1 MQVSPGAALRCKVSA
16 RVAGKETQTRFVID
30 ASVVVPWYLEQ
41 SLTPISLLFL
51 QRLEHCQAPGVL
63 SSHVSQ
69 VLWSYCQEDLL
80 SGAVGAAA
88 LRHFRRA
95 MNHKITPSEE
105 LADRALEISLDLK
118 LSPPLCLYFALAEQQ
133 EADLVT
139 AYQPFHDAV
148 RGTSYAGLVTDLRT
162 FL

>member
-1 MQVSPGAALRCKVSA
+1 MSSNDQ
-16 RVAGKETQTRFVID
+16 QTRFVID
-30 ASVVVPWYLEQ
+30 ASVVVPWYLDQ

-51 QRLEHCQAPGVL
+51 QRLEHCQAPGII
-63 SSHVSQ
+63 SAHVSQ

-88 LRHFRRA
+88 LRHFRRS

-105 LADRALEISLDLK
+105 LADRALEISLDLR
-118 LSPPLCLYFALAEQQ
+118 LSPPLCLYFALAERQ

-139 AYQPFHDAV
+139 AFQPFHEAV
-148 RGTSYAGLVTDLRT
+148 RGTAYARMVTDLRS

>member
-1 MQVSPGAALRCKVSA
+1 MSSNDQ
-16 RVAGKETQTRFVID
+16 QTRFVID
-30 ASVVVPWYLEQ
+30 ASVVVPWYLDQ

-51 QRLEHCQAPGVL
+51 QRLEHCQAPGII
-63 SSHVSQ
+63 SAHVSQ

-88 LRHFRRA
+88 LRHFRRT

-105 LADRALEISLDLK
+105 LADRALEISLDLR
-118 LSPPLCLYFALAEQQ
+118 LSPPLCLYFALAERQ

-139 AYQPFHDAV
+139 AFQPFHEAV
-148 RGTSYAGLVTDLRT
+148 RGTAYAGMVTDLRS

>member
-1 MQVSPGAALRCKVSA
+1 MRCKA
-16 RVAGKETQTRFVID
+16 GTKMAGKDEQTRFVID

-51 QRLEHCQAPGVL
+51 QRLEHCQAPGII
-63 SSHVSQ
+63 SAHVSQ

-105 LADRALEISLDLK
+105 LADRALEISLDLR
-118 LSPPLCLYFALAEQQ
+118 LSPPLCLYFALAERQ
-133 EADLVT
+133 EADLVPACQPSPEAARGT
-139 AYQPFHDAV
+139 AY
-148 RGTSYAGLVTDLRT
+148 AGMVTDLRS

>member
-1 MQVSPGAALRCKVSA
+1 MSSNDQ
-16 RVAGKETQTRFVID
+16 QTRFVID
-30 ASVVVPWYLEQ
+30 ASVVVPWYLDQ

-51 QRLEHCQAPGVL
+51 QRLEHCQAPGII
-63 SSHVSQ
+63 SAHVSH

-105 LADRALEISLDLK
+105 LADRALEISLDLR
-118 LSPPLCLYFALAEQQ
+118 LSPPLCLYFALAERQ

-139 AYQPFHDAV
+139 AFQPFHEAV
-148 RGTSYAGLVTDLRT
+148 RGTAYAGMVTDLRS